1 MTAIPPP
8 PFPRK
13 GATDRMRLWPL
24 SLLWR
29 TFLLLALL
37 MLLSVAAWFA
47 IFRAYEREP
56 RARQLAQTLVS
67 VANLTRAALISA
79 RPEARHELLRELS
92 DREGIHIYPAEVTD
106 RIEPLPD
113 RFFLHR
119 VEELV
124 REQLGPGTR
133 LSLEREG
140 EQALFVN
147 FRIDDS
153 DEGDY
158 WLGLPRERIDRVF
171 PLSWLGWGVAALLL
185 SLCGAWLIVF
195 RITRP
200 LKDLQE
206 AARKVGAGET
216 PPRLDEGGPTELAT
230 VAAVFNQMS
239 ADLAQIDQ
247 DRALI
252 LAGVS
257 HDLRTPLTRLRMGI
271 EMSADEDLR
280 EGMTADIE
288 EMDKTI
294 GQFLDFARSEGG
306 EAPQEVDLAALLAD
320 LASQYRRRGFR
331 VDMAAAV
338 TCPRSGIPGTQ
349 SASTPTFQTD
359 LAVRPQAL
367 RRAVSNLIDNALRY
381 AGADS
386 PVELDLSAATE
397 EFLIEVRDRGP
408 GIPPQDVERI
418 KRPFAR
424 LEAARSNTVGAGLG
438 LAIVERI
445 ARSHNGR
452 LELLPRDGGGLV
464 GRLVLRPLESRATTT
479 P

>member
-1 MTAIPPP
+1 MKLL
-8 PFPRK
+8 PR
-13 GATDRMRLWPL
+13 

-29 TFLLLALL
+29 TFLFVALL

-47 IFRAYEREP
+47 IFNAYEREP

-79 RPEARHELLRELS
+79 RPEARRELLRDLS
-92 DREGIHIYPAEVTD
+92 DREGIHIYPADPTD
-106 RIEPLPD
+106 RVAPLPA
-113 RFFLHR
+113 RPFLHR
-119 VEELV
+119 VEELT
-124 REQLGPGTR
+124 REQLGPHTR

-140 EQALFVN
+140 ERALFIN

-153 DEGDY
+153 VEGDY
-158 WLGLPRERIDRVF
+158 WLALPRERIDRIF

-185 SLCGAWLIVF
+185 SLVGAWLIVF

-200 LKDLQE
+200 LKALQQ

-216 PPRLDEGGPTELAT
+216 PARLDESGPTELAT
-230 VAAVFNQMS
+230 VAHAFNQMS
-239 ADLAQIDQ
+239 TDLAQLDQ

-252 LAGVS
+252 LAGIS

-271 EMSADEDLR
+271 EMSGDDGLR
-280 EGMTADIE
+280 EGMTADVE

-306 EAPQEVDLAALLAD
+306 EAPQDVDVAALLLD
-320 LASQYRRRGFR
+320 IASQYRRRGFR
-331 VDMAAAV
+331 VELA
-338 TCPRSGIPGTQ
+338 SGP
-349 SASTPTFQTD
+349 TPPVVA
-359 LAVRPQAL
+359 LPLRPQAL
-367 RRAVSNLIDNALRY
+367 RRAISNLIDNALRY

-386 PVELDLSAATE
+386 LVELALGAVSG
-397 EFLIEVRDRGP
+397 EFHIEVLDRGP
-408 GIPPQDVERI
+408 GIPADEVERM

-424 LEAARSNTVGAGLG
+424 LEAARTNAAGAGLG
-438 LAIVERI
+438 LAIVDRV
-445 ARSHNGR
+445 ARSHNGG
-452 LELLPRDGGGLV
+452 LELLPRDGGGLLA
-464 GRLVLRPLESRATTT
+464 RLRLPAHQPKAST

>member
-1 MTAIPPP
+1 MKLL
-8 PFPRK
+8 PR
-13 GATDRMRLWPL
+13 T
-24 SLLWR
+24 LLWR
-29 TFLLLALL
+29 TFLLVALL
-37 MLLSVAAWFA
+37 MMISVVAWFA
-47 IFRAYEREP
+47 IFRTYEREP

-79 RPEARHELLRELS
+79 RAEARRDLLRELS
-92 DREGIHIYPAEVTD
+92 DREGIRIYPAETSD
-106 RIEPLPD
+106 RVEPLPD
-113 RFFLHR
+113 RPFLHR

-124 REQLGPGTR
+124 REQLGPNTR

-147 FRIDDS
+147 FRIDES
-153 DEGDY
+153 DDGDY
-158 WLGLPRERIDRVF
+158 WLALPRERIDRVF
-171 PLSWLGWGVAALLL
+171 PLGWLGWGIAALLL
-185 SLCGAWLIVF
+185 SLAGAWLIVF
-195 RITRP
+195 HITRP
-200 LKDLQE
+200 LKALQQ
-206 AARKVGAGET
+206 AAQKVGAGET
-216 PPRLDEGGPTELAT
+216 PPRLDEGGPSELAT
-230 VAAVFNQMS
+230 VATAFNQMS

-306 EAPQEVDLAALLAD
+306 EAPQAVDVAALLAD
-320 LASQYRRRGFR
+320 LASQYRRRGFA
-331 VDMAAAV
+331 VDMDDAAAV
-338 TCPRSGIPGTQ
+338 P
-349 SASTPTFQTD
+349 SAPTFAAD

-381 AGADS
+381 AGPDR
-386 PVELDLSAATE
+386 PVELGLNAAAG
-397 EFLIEVRDRGP
+397 EFVIEVRDRGP

-424 LEAARSNTVGAGLG
+424 LEAARSNTAGAGLG

-452 LELLPRDGGGLV
+452 LELLPRDGGGLIA
-464 GRLVLRPLESRATTT
+464 RLVLRPIDSQTAT

>member
-1 MTAIPPP
+1 MKLL
-8 PFPRK
+8 PR
-13 GATDRMRLWPL
+13 

-29 TFLLLALL
+29 TFLFVALL
-37 MLLSVAAWFA
+37 MMLSVAAWFA

-79 RPEARHELLRELS
+79 RPEARRELLRDLS
-92 DREGIHIYPAEVTD
+92 DREGIHIYPADATD
-106 RIEPLPD
+106 HVEPLPN
-113 RFFLHR
+113 RTFLRR

-124 REQLGPGTR
+124 REQMGPATR
-133 LSLEREG
+133 LTLEREG
-140 EQALFVN
+140 ERALFVN
-147 FRIDDS
+147 FRIDD
-153 DEGDY
+153 GDDGDF
-158 WLGLPRERIDRVF
+158 WLALPRERIDRVF
-171 PLSWLGWGVAALLL
+171 PLGWLGWGIAALLL
-185 SLCGAWLIVF
+185 SLVGAWLIVF

-200 LKDLQE
+200 LKALQQ

-216 PPRLDEGGPTELAT
+216 PVRLDETGPTELAT
-230 VAAVFNQMS
+230 VAHAFNQMS

-252 LAGVS
+252 LAGIS

-271 EMSADEDLR
+271 EMAADEGLR
-280 EGMTADIE
+280 EGMTADVE

-306 EAPQEVDLAALLAD
+306 EAQQDVDVAALLAE
-320 LASQYRRRGFR
+320 LATQYRRRGFKLEF
-331 VDMAAAV
+331 AV
-338 TCPRSGIPGTQ
+338 TCPRSGIPVIAGPRRGIPGTQ
-349 SASTPTFQTD
+349 GESPGTPPT
-359 LAVRPQAL
+359 LATALPVRPQAL

-381 AGADS
+381 AGSES
-386 PVELDLSAATE
+386 PVELALSTAAG
-397 EFLIEVRDRGP
+397 EFSIEVSDTGP
-408 GIPPQDVERI
+408 GIPAADVERM

-424 LEAARSNTVGAGLG
+424 LEVARTNAAGAGLG
-438 LAIVERI
+438 LAIVDRI

-452 LELLPRDGGGLV
+452 LDLLPRQGGGLIA
-464 GRLVLRPLESRATTT
+464 RLVLRPSNPLPTIA

>member
-1 MTAIPPP
+1 MKLL
-8 PFPRK
+8 PR
-13 GATDRMRLWPL
+13 

-29 TFLLLALL
+29 TFLFVALL

-47 IFRAYEREP
+47 IFNAYEREP

-79 RPEARHELLRELS
+79 RPEARRELLRDLS
-92 DREGIHIYPAEVTD
+92 DREGIHIYPADPTD
-106 RIEPLPD
+106 RVAPLPA
-113 RFFLHR
+113 RPFLHR
-119 VEELV
+119 VEELT
-124 REQLGPGTR
+124 REQLGPHTR

-140 EQALFVN
+140 ERALFIN

-153 DEGDY
+153 DDGSY
-158 WLGLPRERIDRVF
+158 WLALPRERIDRVF
-171 PLSWLGWGVAALLL
+171 PLSWLGWGVAALLI
-185 SLCGAWLIVF
+185 SLFGAWLIVF

-200 LKDLQE
+200 LKALQQ

-216 PPRLDEGGPTELAT
+216 AARLDESGPTELAT
-230 VAAVFNQMS
+230 VAHAFNQMS

-252 LAGVS
+252 LAGIS

-280 EGMTADIE
+280 EGMTADVE

-306 EAPQEVDLAALLAD
+306 EAPLDVDVAALLAEI
-320 LASQYRRRGFR
+320 AAQYRRRGFK
-331 VDMAAAV
+331 VDLEGTAPDAAPA
-338 TCPRSGIPGTQ
+338 TTILRT
-349 SASTPTFQTD
+349 
-359 LAVRPQAL
+359 RPQAL
-367 RRAVSNLIDNALRY
+367 RRAVNNLIDNALRY
-381 AGADS
+381 AGSDL
-386 PVELDLSAATE
+386 PVELALDATSE
-397 EFLIEVRDRGP
+397 ELLIEVSDRGP

-424 LEAARSNTVGAGLG
+424 LDAARSNAVGAGLG

-452 LELLPRDGGGLV
+452 LELLARAGGGLCAQLAV
-464 GRLVLRPLESRATTT
+464 RPIDSQPDPT

>member
-1 MTAIPPP
+1 MKLL
-8 PFPRK
+8 PR
-13 GATDRMRLWPL
+13 

-29 TFLLLALL
+29 TFLFVALL
-37 MLLSVAAWFA
+37 MMLSVAAWFA
-47 IFRAYEREP
+47 IFRSYEREP

-79 RPEARHELLRELS
+79 RPEARRGLLRDLS
-92 DREGIHIYPAEVTD
+92 DREGIHIYPADAAD
-106 RIEPLPD
+106 RVEALPD
-113 RFFLHR
+113 RAFLHR
-119 VEELV
+119 VQELV
-124 REQLGPGTR
+124 REQMGPNTR

-153 DEGDY
+153 EEGDY
-158 WLGLPRERIDRVF
+158 WLALPRERIERVF
-171 PLSWLGWGVAALLL
+171 PLGWLGWGVAALLL
-185 SLCGAWLIVF
+185 SLFGAWLIVF

-200 LKDLQE
+200 LKALQE
-206 AARKVGAGET
+206 AARKIGAGET
-216 PPRLDEGGPTELAT
+216 PTRLDESGPTELAT
-230 VAAVFNQMS
+230 VAHAFNQMN

-252 LAGVS
+252 LAGIS

-280 EGMTADIE
+280 EGMTADVE

-306 EAPQEVDLAALLAD
+306 EAQQEVDVAALLAE
-320 LASQYRRRGFR
+320 LSTQYQRRGFK
-331 VDMAAAV
+331 VEIAKSAAPAHAL
-338 TCPRSGIPGTQ
+338 P
-349 SASTPTFQTD
+349 
-359 LAVRPQAL
+359 VRPQAL

-381 AGADS
+381 AGS
-386 PVELDLSAATE
+386 ESVVEVELDSSAN
-397 EFLIEVRDRGP
+397 EFAIEVRDRGP
-408 GIPPQDVERI
+408 GIPQEEVERI

-424 LEAARSNTVGAGLG
+424 LETARSNTAGAGLG

-452 LELLPRDGGGLV
+452 LDLLPRPGGGLIA
-464 GRLVLRPLESRATTT
+464 RLVLARTPLTAASL

>member
-1 MTAIPPP
+1 MKLL
-8 PFPRK
+8 PR
-13 GATDRMRLWPL
+13 T
-24 SLLWR
+24 LLWR
-29 TFLLLALL
+29 TFLLVALL

-56 RARQLAQTLVS
+56 RARQLAQTLIS

-92 DREGIHIYPAEVTD
+92 DREGIHIYPAEATD

-158 WLGLPRERIDRVF
+158 WLALPRERIDRVF

-230 VAAVFNQMS
+230 VAGAFNQMS

-306 EAPQEVDLAALLAD
+306 EFPQATDIPALLAD
-320 LASQYRRRGFR
+320 VASQYRRRGFT

-349 SASTPTFQTD
+349 SASTPTFQAD

-381 AGADS
+381 AGADR
-386 PVELDLSAATE
+386 PVELDLAAAAG
-397 EFLIEVRDRGP
+397 EFVIEVRDRGP

-424 LEAARSNTVGAGLG
+424 LEAARSNTAGAGLG

-452 LELLPRDGGGLV
+452 LELLPRDGGGLIA
-464 GRLVLRPLESRATTT
+464 RLVLRPLNPQDAGAS
-479 P
+479 

>member
-1 MTAIPPP
+1 MKLL
-8 PFPRK
+8 PR
-13 GATDRMRLWPL
+13 

-29 TFLLLALL
+29 TFFFVALL

-47 IFRAYEREP
+47 IFNAYEREP

-79 RPEARHELLRELS
+79 RPEARRELLRDLS
-92 DREGIHIYPAEVTD
+92 DREGIHIYPADATD
-106 RIEPLPD
+106 RVEPLPD
-113 RFFLHR
+113 RPFLQR
-119 VEELV
+119 VEELA
-124 REQLGPGTR
+124 REQLGPHTR

-140 EQALFVN
+140 ERALFVI
-147 FRIDDS
+147 FRIDDG

-158 WLGLPRERIDRVF
+158 WLALPRERIDRVF
-171 PLSWLGWGVAALLL
+171 PLSWLGWGVAALLI
-185 SLCGAWLIVF
+185 SLFGAWLIVF

-200 LKDLQE
+200 LKALQQ

-216 PPRLDEGGPTELAT
+216 APRLDESGPTELAT
-230 VAAVFNQMS
+230 VAHAFNQMS

-252 LAGVS
+252 LAGIS

-271 EMSADEDLR
+271 EMSADEELR
-280 EGMTADIE
+280 EGMTADVE

-306 EAPQEVDLAALLAD
+306 EAPLEVDVAALLAEI
-320 LASQYRRRGFR
+320 AAQYRRRGFK
-331 VDMAAAV
+331 VELAGADAGAA
-338 TCPRSGIPGTQ
+338 T
-349 SASTPTFQTD
+349 SANF
-359 LAVRPQAL
+359 LRARPQAL
-367 RRAVSNLIDNALRY
+367 RRAVNNLVDNALRY
-381 AGADS
+381 AGSDQ
-386 PVELDLSAATE
+386 PVELALSAAGDE
-397 EFLIEVRDRGP
+397 LLIEVSDRGP

-424 LEAARSNTVGAGLG
+424 LDAARSNAVGAGLG

-452 LELLPRDGGGLV
+452 LELLARAGGGLCA
-464 GRLVLRPLESRATTT
+464 RLAVRPIDSQPDPT